1 MKNSGAK
8 CSTFSAGGPAVLR
21 IILLVLTTPASPV
34 AAFQSST
41 NTAPE
46 EFLLRAQQA
55 QTAGDYKAAAA
66 AYRAFLKVR
75 PGVPEVQANQGL
87 MEFMA
92 GQYTDAKQSLESAL
106 HDNPGLLSANLF
118 LGLDLLKLHQPEQA
132 LRYLQIADK
141 TEPGNP
147 TIMLGLGEAY
157 AGVQQLEKADEIY
170 EEVLRVHPRNLDAL
184 YGLGTTSLSLQE
196 EVAQR
201 LANLRNNSPYAEI
214 LLAEAF
220 ILQQRASDAARICEK
235 LLAAYSAFQGLH
247 TVLGFADL
255 QLGRWR
261 AAEDAFRSELKN
273 SPGYLPAQL
282 GSAGLDLLQ
291 GSVGKGLKELE
302 EIRET
307 DSNFL
312 DSHAGQL
319 WAALTSD
326 QFSGLQ
332 GELKNVPAVSGESA
346 IANDLLQN
354 MNSPGAIAAPGAPRK
369 LESRSTHLSGSAAQ
383 LYAAGQYTACTERIA
398 GTPGLPDRG
407 DLMIM
412 MPCSYYAG
420 DYWTTFVSS
429 SGILARDPGNL
440 QALFWLSKAAMKLAL
455 GALTQAGSIDPNA
468 YRMHVLQA
476 ETYGVMRQYEN
487 AEAEYRKAI
496 QLRPEDLAAHLGLGT
511 IYWRQMKFDA
521 AEPELSLVL
530 AANPSDAQAGYMMGN
545 VLMTRH
551 QFERAEPLLKS
562 GVHAAGESGLRA
574 HEALGKAYL
583 STGRTLEAITEL
595 RQALPADRDGSI
607 HFQLYLAYRKTGDAS
622 SAMAALR
629 ESELLR
635 KRREA
640 SAAEKLSLAQ

>member
-1 MKNSGAK
+1 MKNCGAK
-8 CSTFSAGGPAVLR
+8 CSIFRAGGPAVLL
-21 IILLVLTTPASPV
+21 ILLIIPALP
-34 AAFQSST
+34 AAANQSST

-55 QTAGDYKAAAA
+55 QRAGDYKAAAA

-75 PGVPEVQANQGL
+75 PGVPEIQANEGL

-92 GQYTDAKQSLESAL
+92 GEYTEAKQSLESAV
-106 HDNPGLLSANLF
+106 HNNPGLLSANLF

-157 AGVQQLEKADEIY
+157 AGVHQLEKADEIY
-170 EEVLRVHPRNLDAL
+170 EEVLRAHPRNLDAL

-196 EVAQR
+196 EVAER

-220 ILQQRASDAARICEK
+220 IQQQRAGDAARICEK
-235 LLAAYSAFQGLH
+235 LLAGYSAFQGLH

-255 QLGRWR
+255 QLGRWQ
-261 AAEDAFRSELKN
+261 AAEHAFRSELKN
-273 SPGYLPAQL
+273 RPGYLPAQL

-291 GSVGKGLKELE
+291 GSVKKGLKELE

-307 DSNFL
+307 DGNFL
-312 DSHAGQL
+312 DSQAGQL
-319 WAALTSD
+319 WAALTPD
-326 QFSGLQ
+326 QFSSLQ
-332 GELKNVPAVSGESA
+332 GELENVPAASRESA

-354 MNSPGAIAAPGAPRK
+354 INSPGAITAPGDPRK
-369 LESRSTHLSGSAAQ
+369 LESPSTHFSGSAAQ
-383 LYAAGQYTACTERIA
+383 LYAGGHYTACTERIA
-398 GTPGLPDRG
+398 ETPGLPDRS
-407 DLMIM
+407 DLMM

-440 QALFWLSKAAMKLAL
+440 QALFWLSKATMKLAL

-468 YRMHVLQA
+468 YRMHVLLA
-476 ETYGVMRQYEN
+476 ENYGVMKQYEN
-487 AEAEYRKAI
+487 AEAEYRGAI
-496 QLRPEDLAAHLGLGT
+496 RLRPEDLAAHLGLGT

-530 AANPSDAQAGYMMGN
+530 AANPSDAQASYMMGN
-545 VLMTRH
+545 ILVTRH
-551 QFERAEPLLKS
+551 QFEKAEPLLKT
-562 GVHAAGESGLRA
+562 GVHAAGEAGLRA
-574 HEALGKAYL
+574 HEALGKAYF
-583 STGRTLEAITEL
+583 STGRTRDAIKEL

-607 HFQLYLAYRKTGDAS
+607 HYQLYLAYKKAGDAS

-629 ESELLR
+629 ESDLLR

-640 SAAEKLSLAQ
+640 SAVEKLSFPQ